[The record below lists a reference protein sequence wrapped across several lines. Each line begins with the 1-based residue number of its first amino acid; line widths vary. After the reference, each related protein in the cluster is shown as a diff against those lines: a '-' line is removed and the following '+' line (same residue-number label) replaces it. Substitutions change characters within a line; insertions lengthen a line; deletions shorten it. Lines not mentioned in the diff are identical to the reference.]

1 MLYLI
6 GGASRSGKTTTAKK
20 MMKEAGIPYF
30 SLDYLMMGIANGVPE
45 LGVQP
50 TEGDFLTGQRL
61 WKIVEPL
68 MTAMVENGI
77 DYTVEGVQLLP
88 AFVAQF
94 QHKFAG
100 DVRCCFIGQA
110 ELDVT
115 AVVEMKLHSSATEN
129 DGFKDLNPNEAL
141 AEMKRIQADSARY
154 KEECEMNHLPYF
166 ESSSDFHRTLDQVV
180 AYLINK

>member
-1 MLYLI
+1 
-6 GGASRSGKTTTAKK
+6 